1 MKKGIKVLNLSGAAT
16 KIAGLAGA
24 AYYTFNNYGYRPD
37 IITGISSGAILTV
50 PIAMR
55 KWDILNEMV
64 KTFTLDDIFDK
75 PPVNEENKV
84 RFTAYVRAA
93 IGKSSFGTQNNLP
106 KTLSKVIT
114 EEDWLRYQVGDY
126 PECYIGAV
134 DFKSGSRYIVNLKN
148 KGISYCEYLNL
159 VNASASIPL
168 AVEPVRYKDMLLYD
182 GGTRNHILSG
192 WVLRNFSDIEENISI
207 YSRPKD
213 YYGLLDPTWKDNNL
227 ISVFSRYTDISLIE
241 ISKRDEREEMYLT
254 EKKKIDTK
262 QIFIPSVIKE
272 LYDTDNDKLTMLYDV
287 AYKEAKKILGDESD
301 V

>member
-1 MKKGIKVLNLSGAAT
+1 MKKKLKVLNLSGAAT

-24 AYYTFNNYGYRPD
+24 AYYTFNDYGYRPD
-37 IITGISSGAILTV
+37 IITGISSGAILTL
-50 PIAMR
+50 PIALR
-55 KWDILNEMV
+55 KWDVLNEMV
-64 KTFTLDDIFDK
+64 KNFTLGDIFDL

-84 RFTAYVRAA
+84 RFTAYIRAA

-114 EEDWLRYQVGDY
+114 EKDFERYQKGNY
-126 PECYIGAV
+126 PDCYIGSV
-134 DFKSGSRYIVNLKN
+134 DFKSGSRHITNLKDKN
-148 KGISYCEYLNL
+148 VSYCEFLML

-192 WVLRNFSDIEENISI
+192 WVLRNFEDIEENISI

-213 YYGLLDPTWKDNNL
+213 YYGLLDPTWNDNNL
-227 ISVFSRYTDISLIE
+227 INVFQRYTDISVIE
-241 ISKRDEREEMYLT
+241 ISKRDEREETYLT
-254 EKKKIDTK
+254 EKKNIDTK

-272 LYDTDNDKLTMLYDV
+272 LYDTDHDKLTMLYDV
-287 AYKEAKKILGDESD
+287 SYKEAKKILSD
-301 V
+301 GTDV

>member
-1 MKKGIKVLNLSGAAT
+1 MENNIKVLNLSGAAT

-24 AYYTFNNYGYRPD
+24 AYYVFNDYGYRPN

-55 KWDILNEMV
+55 KWDVLNEMV
-64 KTFTLDDIFDK
+64 KTFTLDDIFDL
-75 PPVNEENKV
+75 PPVNEKNNV
-84 RFTAYVRAA
+84 RFSAYVRAA

-114 EEDWLRYQVGDY
+114 EEDWYRYQFGDY
-126 PECYIGAV
+126 PECYIGSV

-148 KGISYCEYLNL
+148 KGISYCDYLTL

-182 GGTRNHILSG
+182 GSTRNHILSG
-192 WVLRNFSDIEENISI
+192 WFLRNFENVEENISI

-213 YYGLLDPTWKDNNL
+213 YYGLLDPTWDDKNL
-227 ISVFSRYTDISLIE
+227 ISVFERYTDISLIE
-241 ISKRDEREEMYLT
+241 ISKRDEREERYLT
-254 EKKKIDTK
+254 EKKNLDTK
-262 QIFIPSVIKE
+262 QIFIPSVIKD
-272 LYDTDNDKLTMLYDV
+272 LYDTDPDKLSMLYDV
-287 AYKEAKKILGDESD
+287 AYKEAKKILSND
-301 V
+301 